1 MRTKIDKV
9 DIKII
14 KLLSQNAR
22 MTYKELAERLGTTRQ
37 RISRRMEKLER
48 SGVIIKYTV
57 IPDFEKLGYLHA
69 IIGITLKAGAGL
81 DEIVEKLDKIEEV
94 KIIEKAIGAHN
105 LVVHVITQNDMKK
118 MQEIINTISKEI
130 PDIEHMDITFVTEI
144 SKLEVF

>member
-9 DIKII
+9 DVRII

-48 SGVIIKYTV
+48 NGVIIKYTV

-69 IIGITLKAGAGL
+69 LLGITLKAGADL
-81 DEIVEKLDKIEEV
+81 DEIVEKLNEVEEV
-94 KIIEKAIGAHN
+94 KVIEKAIGAHS
-105 LVVHVITQNDMKK
+105 LVVHVITHNDMKK
-118 MQEIINTISKEI
+118 MQEIVNAISRDI
-130 PDIEHMDITFVTEI
+130 PDIEHMDITFVTEVC
-144 SKLEVF
+144 KLEVF